1 MQLRDSI
8 IDKYADIDDI
18 LFADGLDEAI
28 VGFNAMSWQVVYCID
43 KCIEVLSRDMTPD
56 DAIEYLEYNTFNA
69 YVGEKTPIWID
80 TL

>member
-1 MQLRDSI
+1 MKDSI
-8 IDKYADIDDI
+8 IEKYADIDDI

-28 VGFNAMSWQVVYCID
+28 VGFDAMSWQVVYSID

>member
-1 MQLRDSI
+1 MKDSI
-8 IDKYADIDDI
+8 IEKYADIDDI

-28 VGFNAMSWQVVYCID
+28 VGFNAMSWQVVYSID

>member
-28 VGFNAMSWQVVYCID
+28 VGFNAMSWQVVYSID
-43 KCIEVLSRDMTPD
+43 KCIEVLSKDMTPD

>member
-1 MQLRDSI
+1 MRLRDSI
-8 IDKYADIDDI
+8 IDKYADIDDV

-28 VGFNAMSWQVVYCID
+28 IGFNAMSWQVVYSID
-43 KCIEVLSRDMTPD
+43 KCIAVLSKDMTPD